1 MANENYEKIKNLLEL
16 KNQGIV
22 LSSDTTQSMHLKK
35 DSNIQLHNYLL
46 KKDTCGRTFCS
57 IIEDK
62 DGNFRLVKDNICYLS
77 NCDSWEQ
84 TTTIYEL
91 FTKDEASQLIQS
103 INSNLAYKINYLN
116 ERKVYICDASGSKI
130 RGIEPLYLFDT
141 SYCATFTR
149 AFKAQFPAI
158 KMLDFKNF
166 DYDSYLA
173 MFKCNNLVRNKGY
186 GKVALNRIEC
196 AISLLCHDLAHP
208 IRFVGEM
215 IPLDTYFSHKP
226 NKNKRI
232 TVDEFDR
239 KVNEYDPYSIL
250 KSIYEKLGFNV
261 YPMKFQDSY
270 SGKTI
275 KITLLD
281 KYLKPN
287 SEVENLEK

>member
-1 MANENYEKIKNLLEL
+1 
-16 KNQGIV
+16 
-22 LSSDTTQSMHLKK
+22 
-35 DSNIQLHNYLL
+35 
-46 KKDTCGRTFCS
+46 
-57 IIEDK
+57 
-62 DGNFRLVKDNICYLS
+62 
-77 NCDSWEQ
+77 
-84 TTTIYEL
+84 
-91 FTKDEASQLIQS
+91 
-103 INSNLAYKINYLN
+103 
-116 ERKVYICDASGSKI
+116 
-130 RGIEPLYLFDT
+130 
-141 SYCATFTR
+141 
-149 AFKAQFPAI
+149 
-158 KMLDFKNF
+158 MLDFKNF

-196 AISLLCHDLAHP
+196 AISLLCHDLARP

-232 TVDEFDR
+232 TIDEFDR